1 MLRSFVLI
9 LQRKYKA
16 LMVSFFKALNP
27 LNILWLALIL
37 FISRIGYLLNAP
49 DKTEFAFSEAFARLL
64 IAPGTYLNPASPSLN
79 ILLAAAF
86 VFIQA
91 LLLNHLVNHFN
102 LLGKPTFL
110 PALMYITASALFKS
124 FLVLSPPLLCNF
136 LVIWML
142 FKLFRLYKSNDAKAS
157 AFDLGMIVAIGSVI
171 YLPFIYFFLA
181 VWVALFLF
189 RPLNWREI
197 VAGIIGY
204 VTIFFFLAVYYFLS
218 DSLSRFS
225 EIWLPLG
232 TKFPD
237 KIDIHYYN
245 YLVLV
250 PVVAVLVLCFFKLQ
264 QNFFKS
270 YVQVRKSFQL
280 LFVIFLIAGL
290 SFYVKK
296 PFDINHFLLCTIPCA
311 VFFAYYFLYAK
322 TRWFYESL
330 YLLLL
335 ISVIYFQFNTF

>member
-1 MLRSFVLI
+1 
-9 LQRKYKA
+9 
-16 LMVSFFKALNP
+16 MVSFFKALNP
-27 LNILWLALIL
+27 LSILWLAVIL
-37 FISRIGYLLNAP
+37 FVSRAGYLLNAP
-49 DKTEFAFSEAFARLL
+49 AKTEFAFSELIARLL
-64 IAPGTYLNPASPSLN
+64 IAPGTYLNPAISSYN

-91 LLLNHLVNHFN
+91 ILLNHLVNHFN

-110 PALMYITASALFKS
+110 PALMYVTASALFKP

-142 FKLFRLYKSNDAKAS
+142 FKLFKLYKSNDAKS
-157 AFDLGMIVAIGSVI
+157 AAYDLGMMVAVGSVI

-181 VWVALFLF
+181 VWIALFLF
-189 RPLNWREI
+189 RPFNWREI

-204 VTIFFFLAVYYFLS
+204 ATIFFFLAVYYYLN
-218 DSLSRFS
+218 DSLNQFS
-225 EIWLPLG
+225 GIWLPLG

-237 KIDIHYYN
+237 TIDIHYFN
-245 YLVLV
+245 YLVLI
-250 PVVAVLVLCFFKLQ
+250 PVVTILVLCFFKLQ

-280 LFVIFLIAGL
+280 LFIIFLIAGL
-290 SFYVKK
+290 SFYIKK
-296 PFDINHFLLCTIPCA
+296 PFNINHFLLCTIPCA